1 MGFYVKYPIL
11 QEIVGSL
18 RQSIFEENLLDRNI
32 VFAAP
37 FGEYEDL
44 ETGEI
49 VKADGCS

>member
-1 MGFYVKYPIL
+1 MKKGYQKP
-11 QEIVGSL
+11 EI
-18 RQSIFEENLLDRNI
+18 IEENLLDRNI